1 MVLRNSIV
9 SSLLEAVP
17 FPAEAVLKIAATLL
31 ADVPTQAQM
40 ISRQR
45 RATFLQAALE
55 HGCPGPDPTAQ
66 SKHCKAGRCTQRL

>member
-45 RATFLQAALE
+45 RGTVLEAAFE
-55 HGCPGPDPTAQ
+55 HERPDPDSIAQ
-66 SKHCKAGRCTQRL
+66 CENI

>member
-40 ISRQR
+40 ISRQAWD
-45 RATFLQAALE
+45 RARPELGELGSNREPSAVSQNDLSQY
-55 HGCPGPDPTAQ
+55 GYG
-66 SKHCKAGRCTQRL
+66 

>member
-40 ISRQR
+40 ISRQ
-45 RATFLQAALE
+45 Q
-55 HGCPGPDPTAQ
+55 
-66 SKHCKAGRCTQRL
+66 